1 MSSFGGKTLV
11 CSVRRGAAILKRS
24 VSAAR
29 DGVLARATPLLQR
42 ARPAAHHGA
51 ERVRAM
57 ALNSYRHLAS
67 GIAALAA
74 LLVPVFDRERIVG
87 AVGRGGAILKQS
99 ASAARDGVLA
109 RATPLLQRARP
120 AAHHGVERVRAIS
133 LSSYRH
139 LASGIA
145 ALAVLVAPVFD
156 RETIVRSVGRGG
168 ATLKQSALAARD
180 GVLARATPLQQR
192 ARAAGH
198 HGAERALALFKSYRY
213 LATPGLAASAVLV
226 PVAIVLYQSFL
237 TAPLLQPN
245 AQFGLGAY
253 RLVFGDPAFWT
264 ALGTTM
270 LLASGMT
277 AIAVPLGA
285 GFAFLV
291 ARTDLPGRAWLE
303 PLTLFPLFVPALVL
317 AFGYVAA
324 LAPLGFLSRAVREL
338 IGVAPWSV
346 YSLPSLIVLAG
357 LIHVPHVYL
366 FTAVALRALDG
377 EIEDAARTAGAGPWN
392 VAVDVSLPMV
402 LPAILS
408 AGTLVFLLGFEL
420 FGLPLVLGNA
430 AGDVQGP
437 LVLSTYLYSL
447 AGKLGGPSFQL
458 MAVVAVVMLAIATP
472 LLIVQTML
480 LRQAGRPGC
489 PRCNAL
495 PSAPLRLGIARWPA
509 FLVVVLWLLIVLI
522 VPLTG
527 IILRSLAGNWGD
539 GFALP
544 LAFTLDHYRSLLE
557 RPDVV
562 RSVINTL
569 GIGLVGG
576 AVALACYAAVAFAVS
591 GRPSRRAGALGPLM
605 TASRVMPG
613 LVAGLALL
621 LLFLLMESLI
631 PLAQTPISIW
641 LAYTIVWLA
650 VGVQLLAGTLRNIAP
665 VLEEAA
671 RTVGANATRVRLDI
685 TIPLI
690 RSGMLTA
697 WLLIVLIFVREYSP
711 AIFLLAPGSEV
722 IGSLLVSLWQAG
734 ATDLV
739 FALSVVD
746 VVLLSIAFSIAVR
759 LGVHP
764 NG

>member
-1 MSSFGGKTLV
+1 M
-11 CSVRRGAAILKRS
+11 LKRS
-24 VSAAR
+24 LSAAR

-42 ARPAAHHGA
+42 ARAGWMRFGGHHGA
-51 ERVRAM
+51 ERVGAM

-67 GIAALAA
+67 GIAALAV
-74 LLVPVFDRERIVG
+74 LVAPVFDRETIVRS
-87 AVGRGGAILKQS
+87 VGRGRATLKQS
-99 ASAARDGVLA
+99 ALAARDGALA
-109 RATPLLQRARP
+109 RATPLLQRTR
-120 AAHHGVERVRAIS
+120 AAGHHGAERVGVMA

-145 ALAVLVAPVFD
+145 ALAVLAAPVFD

-192 ARAAGH
+192 ARAAGQ
-198 HGAERALALFKSYRY
+198 HGAERALAWFKSYRY
-213 LATPGLAASAVLV
+213 LAAPGLAASAVLV
-226 PVAIVLYQSFL
+226 PVAIVIYQSFL
-237 TAPLLQPN
+237 TAPLLQPD

-253 RLVFGDPAFWT
+253 RSVFGDPAFWT

-277 AIAVPLGA
+277 AIAVPVGA
-285 GFAFLV
+285 VFAFLM
-291 ARTDLPGRAWLE
+291 ARTDLPGRVWLE

-317 AFGYVAA
+317 AFGYAAA
-324 LAPLGFLSRAVREL
+324 LAPLGFVSSTVREL
-338 IGVAPWSV
+338 IGVAPWNL

-357 LIHVPHVYL
+357 LLHVPHVYL

-377 EIEDAARTAGAGPWN
+377 QIEDAARTAGAGPWN

-402 LPAILS
+402 LPAILT
-408 AGTLVFLLGFEL
+408 AGALVFLLGFEL

-430 AGDVQGP
+430 PGDAQDL

-447 AGKLGGPSFQL
+447 AGTLGKPAFQL
-458 MAVVAVVMLAIATP
+458 MAVVAVAMIAIAAP

-480 LRQAGRPGC
+480 LRQAGPYACQRGKTP
-489 PRCNAL
+489 A
-495 PSAPLRLGIARWPA
+495 SAPLRLGSARWPA
-509 FLVVVLWLLIVLI
+509 FLAVLLWLVVALI
-522 VPLTG
+522 VPLAG

-539 GFALP
+539 GFVLP

-576 AVALACYAAVAFAVS
+576 AVALACYAAVAFAVN
-591 GRPSRRAGALGPLM
+591 GRPSRRAGALGPVM

-621 LLFLLMESLI
+621 LLFLLMEPLI

-685 TIPLI
+685 TIPLM

-711 AIFLLAPGSEV
+711 AVFLFAPGSEV

-746 VVLLSIAFSIAVR
+746 IVLIGVAFSIAVR
-759 LGVHP
+759 LGVRT